1 MANQASL
8 YGASATILARVK
20 NPATEQDNDT
30 SLQEVAVG
38 RNGDLLVDSLRGQ
51 YGALSHRGGVFFS
64 TVTTAAQ
71 AIPVLTTT
79 SGSTFC
85 LVNPTG
91 SGVYAE
97 PIDFQLDFLETNAA
111 PATANV
117 VGFSFVPLATNAASS
132 ITKAPVPL
140 GGSPGALGG
149 RLDAGVGKAYV
160 ATAVTF
166 ASALTIAANWGY
178 PMFSF
183 PASWVP
189 TVGGYPVAMRH
200 EFKGKLILPPGFAMT
215 LVASTAWGANT
226 TVPSLSWAEL
236 LL

>member
-1 MANQASL
+1 MAVSSL
-8 YGASATILARVK
+8 LPGNAISLAGQVR
-20 NPATEQDNDT
+20 NPAVEADQDGSFQT
-30 SLQEVAVG
+30 VSMSKQGQFHA
-38 RNGDLLVDSLRGQ
+38 DSLHGQHGAMASRGKV
-51 YGALSHRGGVFFS
+51 YLAAI
-64 TVTTAAQ
+64 TTAAQ
-71 AIPVLTTT
+71 AIPVITTT

-85 LVNPTG
+85 LINPTG
-91 SGVYAE
+91 SGVNVE
-97 PIDFQLDFLETNAA
+97 PIDFQLDFLHTNAA

-140 GGSPGALGG
+140 GGTAGGYSALLGES
-149 RLDAGVGKAYV
+149 VGSAYV

-166 ASALTIAANWGY
+166 ASALSVAANWGY

-189 TVGGYPVAMRH
+189 TVGGFVIPLRH
-200 EFKGKLILPPGFAMT
+200 VFHGKLIIPPGHAMT

-226 TVPSLSWAEL
+226 TVPSLSWAEFSR
-236 LL
+236 